1 MTFTLVAVR
10 RFAESEGLQTLPAT
24 VQSTLDELNDVLE
37 SFDSHSEFQ
46 HELIRAIKEL
56 QSALQNV
63 DAFAEQLSDKPN
75 SLVFPQKQA
84 PDPEPRVD

>member
-1 MTFTLVAVR
+1 M
-10 RFAESEGLQTLPAT
+10 E
-24 VQSTLDELNDVLE
+24 ELNEVLE

-46 HELIRAIKEL
+46 HELIRAIKDL

-75 SLVFPQKQA
+75 SLVFPQKQT
-84 PDPEPRVD
+84 PDPEPRVE